1 MITRLL
7 PDRWEKIIHFIE
19 SRGSASV
26 EEISQALNISPATV
40 RRDLARINQRGLI
53 TRTRGGAI
61 PTQNI
66 HIGPTLAQSR
76 KINPEEKEQIGLAA
90 AKLVENN
97 DMLVFDG
104 GYTTY
109 QVAKHLQASNLQI
122 VTNSFDIVQAVA
134 HNKDITIIMLG
145 GQVNYPSG
153 TTVGPVTEREMHEF
167 CVDKAILGADAFSVE
182 NGLCSPSPQTAQTK
196 KVMIRM
202 AKEVILVADHSKL
215 GCASLHRIAAVD
227 DVSTLV
233 TDDKTDP
240 ELLENFRHAGIEV
253 IVAANE
259 VHDESSRQ

>member
-26 EEISQALNISPATV
+26 EDIGQALNISPATV

-61 PTQNI
+61 PTQNA
-66 HIGPTLAQSR
+66 HIGPTLAQSK
-76 KINPEEKEQIGLAA
+76 KINPQEKEQIGLASA
-90 AKLVENN
+90 RLVENN

-109 QVAKHLQASNLQI
+109 QVAKHLQAKNLRV
-122 VTNSFDIVQAVA
+122 VTNSFDVVQALA
-134 HNKDITIIMLG
+134 HSKDLTIIMLG
-145 GQVNYPSG
+145 GEFNSESG
-153 TTVGPVTEREMHEF
+153 TTVGPLTERQMHEF

-182 NGLCSPSPQTAQTK
+182 NGLCSPTPQTMQTK
-196 KVMIRM
+196 KAMIQM

-215 GCASLHRIAAVD
+215 GCTALYRIAAVED
-227 DVSTLV
+227 ISTLV
-233 TDDKTDP
+233 TDDKADP
-240 ELLENFRHAGIEV
+240 ETLENFRRAGIEV

-259 VHDESSRQ
+259 ESDETHD